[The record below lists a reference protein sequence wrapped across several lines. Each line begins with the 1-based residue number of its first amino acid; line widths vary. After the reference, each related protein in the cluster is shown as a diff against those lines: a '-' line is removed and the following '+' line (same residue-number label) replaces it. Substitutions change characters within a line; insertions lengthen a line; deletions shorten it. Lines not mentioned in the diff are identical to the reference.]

1 MEREAPFFLRARS
14 CRSLVERLCIAKL
27 PKVPERSA
35 RPAGFHWGFTMVLLG
50 FPWPKH
56 FQNLCPKHSKNLGK
70 INLNTSQ
77 NRCQNLPKSSP
88 RRSKIEVW
96 RGSAKN
102 PFLSPKFSA
111 PGGRLGASWGRPG
124 SVLGASW
131 GRLGSLRASWELLG
145 AVLRRLG
152 DVLGRI
158 SLPIQLESDF

>member
-1 MEREAPFFLRARS
+1 MRFA
-14 CRSLVERLCIAKL
+14 VI
-27 PKVPERSA
+27 
-35 RPAGFHWGFTMVLLG
+35 LLG
-50 FPWPKH
+50 FRYGLRSLKSTRLRCSTKPSGLSLRTENP
-56 FQNLCPKHSKNLGK
+56 
-70 INLNTSQ
+70 SQ
-77 NRCQNLPKSSP
+77 NRCQNLPKVDAKTYPNRCQNLPKSCP

-96 RGSAKN
+96 RGTAKS
-102 PFLSPKFSA
+102 PFWSLTFSA

-152 DVLGRI
+152 DVLGCI